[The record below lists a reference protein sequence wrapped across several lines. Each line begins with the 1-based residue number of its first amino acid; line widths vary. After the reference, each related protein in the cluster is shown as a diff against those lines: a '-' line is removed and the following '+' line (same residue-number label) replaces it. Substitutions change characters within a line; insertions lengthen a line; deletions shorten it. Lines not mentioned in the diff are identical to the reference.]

1 MNGSPSGIPRLQP
14 WEDVKSI
21 KSDSASTSTD
31 SNDESSALIAAWR
44 EGQGD
49 ALDKLLH
56 ISYPRLF
63 QLCRRIVGAVDADDA
78 IQEALIAIVR
88 GLPNF
93 DGRSTFA
100 TWAYRVTTN
109 SCLNEIR
116 KQKRRHG
123 IHLVRSAGSA
133 EVSVSNDVGDSIDL
147 QTSSAIDSV
156 VDRLDLDEALGAL
169 PLDQRVVVVLRDICS
184 LSYDEIAEV
193 LDIAPGTV
201 RSRISRGRTQLH
213 QIISGNSATP
223 GKRQSSSDDK

>member
-1 MNGSPSGIPRLQP
+1 VHP
-14 WEDVKSI
+14 WVTTTVISI

-63 QLCRRIVGAVDADDA
+63 RLCRRIVGAVDADDA

-93 DGRSTFA
+93 DGHSTFA

-116 KQKRRHG
+116 KRKRRHG
-123 IHLVRSAGSA
+123 IQVVRGADA
-133 EVSVSNDVGDSIDL
+133 EMSVSNDVGDSIDL

-156 VDRLDLDEALGAL
+156 VDRLDLDEALSAL

-201 RSRISRGRTQLH
+201 RSRISRGRSQLH
-213 QIISGNSATP
+213 QIISGNSTTP
-223 GKRQSSSDDK
+223 GRRQSNSDDK